1 MGVSINSEIKTKLT
15 YQEIAL
21 LAVAVGNYVDVIK
34 DDEELVKKF
43 NKLINRLGNEM
54 YAYPKN
60 DFTKSK

>member
-1 MGVSINSEIKTKLT
+1 MSVSINSEIKTKLT

-34 DDEELVKKF
+34 DDEELVKEF